1 MSKSKCRMNDE
12 ARMTASQATD
22 SALKSALR
30 TCAAVL
36 QRLAAFELHP
46 HLRRRIE
53 QLSQQKEFLD
63 EEQQAEL
70 IALADFWRTRLIEKL
85 EARAALER
93 IKEFIA
99 LE

>member
-1 MSKSKCRMNDE
+1 MNDE
-12 ARMTASQATD
+12 ARMTNPQATD
-22 SALKSALR
+22 SALESALL

-36 QRLAAFELHP
+36 RRLAAFELHP
-46 HLRRRIE
+46 DLQHRIE

-63 EEQQAEL
+63 EGQHAEL
-70 IALADFWRTRLIEKL
+70 LALAEFWRKRLIEKL

-93 IKEFIA
+93 LKEFIA